1 MNIFSNFVPN
11 KLVTFNDRDPPWMDD
26 FVKNKIKW
34 KHQKYKT
41 YKNMVT
47 HTATI
52 SSFKKQLVS
61 YLN

>member
-11 KLVTFNDRDPPWMDD
+11 KLVTFNDRDPPWMND

-52 SSFKKQLVS
+52 SSF
-61 YLN
+61 